1 MWNLNYW
8 KSREKKKNPDIQIL
22 IHAHLLFTRSQYLI
36 FVWQKEDRGEKD
48 DSPATHLNC
57 GFDLIPIFIFFCTR
71 ELHLSQYQ
79 WAACRFSH
87 CAACIAQ
94 ADESR
99 GGSCFV
105 HLYGWIKGR
114 RGTRRGSKAS
124 QTERDRN
131 ENKCI
136 QCQDC

>member
-8 KSREKKKNPDIQIL
+8 KSREKKKPRYPNINTCSSALHTKP
-22 IHAHLLFTRSQYLI
+22 I
-36 FVWQKEDRGEKD
+36 FNFCMTEEERGGKD

-87 CAACIAQ
+87 FAACIAQ

-99 GGSCFV
+99 GGSCFA

-124 QTERDRN
+124 QTERERN